1 MSLSFQ
7 ASDQSIPRG
16 RRRGDV
22 PAYVEAAVTA
32 ALTSGTTQ
40 GAQGTREEIHRAF
53 LDVRRYRMEHEE
65 LNISVSEHHPKS
77 NESGP
82 SRLLIEA
89 SKVEVEPEPEPEP
102 VTKDAVTSTGRKSR
116 A

>member
-7 ASDQSIPRG
+7 ASEQSIPRG

-32 ALTSGTTQ
+32 AVTSGKTQ
-40 GAQGTREEIHRAF
+40 GAEGTRDEIHRAF
-53 LDVRRYRMEHEE
+53 LDVRRYRMEHEGV
-65 LNISVSEHHPKS
+65 LNISVSEHHPKA

-89 SKVEVEPEPEPEP
+89 SKVETASEPEP
-102 VTKDAVTSTGRKSR
+102 VTKDAVTATGRKSR